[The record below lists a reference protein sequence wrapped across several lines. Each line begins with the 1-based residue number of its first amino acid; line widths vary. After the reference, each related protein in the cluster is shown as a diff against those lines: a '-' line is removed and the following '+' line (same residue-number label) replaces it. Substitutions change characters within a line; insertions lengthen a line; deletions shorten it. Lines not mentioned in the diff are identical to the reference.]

1 MAAKRPGPPFSR
13 PLLAALCTKGKRM
26 ISEYLQFGY
35 LGLLALLVVLCYR
48 IIENSTKHQ
57 RPFKETLVILIFF
70 SLLSLV
76 GGGAGYF
83 WASKEL
89 EVAKAKE
96 STAAILKQ
104 QINAI
109 RQSHLES
116 MAPLQAALKD
126 ATDKMASSLLS
137 PTRQEHMTEINQ
149 INAVIQDREAQLD
162 QSISA
167 LTGVFN

>member
-1 MAAKRPGPPFSR
+1 
-13 PLLAALCTKGKRM
+13 M
-26 ISEYLQFGY
+26 ISEFLQFGY

-48 IIENSTKHQ
+48 IIESSTKHQ
-57 RPFKETLVILIFF
+57 RPFKETLIILIFF
-70 SLLSLV
+70 SLVSLV

-104 QINAI
+104 QINTI

-116 MAPLQAALKD
+116 IAPLQVALKN
-126 ATDKMASSLLS
+126 ATEKMADSVSRS
-137 PTRQEHMTEINQ
+137 TRQEHMTEINQ
-149 INAVIQDREAQLD
+149 INALIQKREAQLD
-162 QSISA
+162 KSISA
-167 LTGVFN
+167 LNGVFNQEAN